1 MSQTS
6 RIKAE
11 SRRAGVQHLI
21 DVGAMTAATMK
32 QYDRDGSDLRSVN
45 RQFSAM
51 NFMTVINGSTVA
63 VAIDL
68 DYTTAKR
75 IIIPASSV
83 VTIDSVLYQEFNIT
97 NLSAATNIAAST
109 VYITVGYERPVAR
122 EG

>member
-11 SRRAGVQHLI
+11 SRRSGVHHII
-21 DVGAMTAATMK
+21 DVGAMTAATMN
-32 QYDRDGSDLRSVN
+32 QYDRDGADLRAVN

-75 IIIPASSV
+75 YIIPASSV
-83 VTIDSVLYQEFNIT
+83 VTIDSVLYQEFNVT
-97 NLSAATNIAAST
+97 NMSAATNIAASL
-109 VYITVGYERPVAR
+109 VYITVGYERPLAR